1 VIIIIIVSL
10 VATALMLPWMFVLLS
25 SIQGFAMTCFMALVA
40 MIHFWCTLRTIHNP
54 QRARDVPYQGCLP
67 QSLQHQDNI
76 KGPIVQ
82 DEEGKR

>member
-1 VIIIIIVSL
+1 
-10 VATALMLPWMFVLLS
+10 
-25 SIQGFAMTCFMALVA
+25 MTCMMALVA
-40 MIHFWCTLRTIHNP
+40 STFMIQFWCTLRIIHNP

-82 DEEGKR
+82 KDGGKRMIDYINSY